1 MRIGKEYH
9 KVDGH
14 PGLFRD
20 PQTRAIINM
29 NVSDVDKVRAR
40 KAKQKEHL
48 QKIEDVQK
56 DVDQMKS
63 DIGDI
68 KHLLQKLAGQ

>member
-1 MRIGKEYH
+1 MQIDKQYQ

-20 PQTRAIINM
+20 PQTRAVINM
-29 NVSDVDKVRAR
+29 NVRDVDKARAR
-40 KAKQKEHL
+40 KEKQKEQVRQL
-48 QKIEDVQK
+48 ETVQK

-68 KHLLQKLAGQ
+68 KHLLQELAGK

>member
-1 MRIGKEYH
+1 MGIYKEYQ

-20 PQTRAIINM
+20 PQTRAVINM
-29 NVSDVDKVRAR
+29 NAADIDKARAR
-40 KAKQKEHL
+40 KEKQKEQV
-48 QKIEDVQK
+48 QKMEAVQK